1 MNTTTVFDKTSSAWL
16 LEPRYISSCGGTRS
30 SKTVSNLQLLIVVL
44 IGEEARGDRPTV
56 NSVVSESMPH
66 LRRGAIRDFQA
77 IMKGEGIWQEARW
90 SETQKTYTFGNGS
103 ILEFFSADDAG
114 KVFGSARDR
123 LFVNEAQHIAWET
136 FRQLAV
142 RTRGIILCD
151 YNPTHSFWLNERI
164 ETKDNCITVRSTYRD
179 NPFLTPE
186 QVREIEDNR
195 HDTNWWTVFGEGR
208 IGTLEGVVYEFEIVR
223 DLPDTSAMLETYG
236 LDYGFTNSITAGVH
250 CFIDRRKK
258 DIWLDEILYR
268 KGLLNDD
275 IAAALRGAGVP
286 RSVHIYADAA
296 EPKTN
301 EDLRRYGFTVDA
313 CDKTSTSDRHNPIT
327 AQITFLK
334 TWHIHVTQ
342 RSLNLIDEMRGYVW
356 DTDRSGERLNVPVK
370 VKDHLMDAFRYGC
383 YTPLAQGGSG
393 QYTVGFPHKRPRQ
406 YATHH

>member
-1 MNTTTVFDKTSSAWL
+1 MNTTRVFDKMSAAWL

-30 SKTVSNLQLLIVVL
+30 SKTYSTLQLFILALV
-44 IGEEARGDRPTV
+44 GEELRHAAPTV

-66 LRRGAIRDFQA
+66 LKRGAIRDFQT
-77 IMKGEGIWQEARW
+77 IMKGEGIWQESRW
-90 SETQKTYTFGNGS
+90 SETAKTYTFGNGS
-103 ILEFFSADDAG
+103 ILEFFSVDDAG

-123 LFVNEAQHIAWET
+123 LFVNEAQHIKWET

-142 RTRGIILCD
+142 RTRGLIVCD

-164 ETKDNCITVRSTYRD
+164 ETKDNCIVVHSTYVD
-179 NPFLTPE
+179 NQFLTPE

-195 HDTNWWTVFGEGR
+195 HDTNWWTVFGEGKV
-208 IGTLEGVVYEFEIVR
+208 GTLEGVVYDFEIVR
-223 DLPDTSAMLETYG
+223 DLPETSAMLETYG
-236 LDYGFTNSITAGVH
+236 LDYGFTNSITAVTH
-250 CFIDRRKK
+250 NFIDRRKK
-258 DIWLDEILYR
+258 DLWLDEVLYR
-268 KGLLNDD
+268 KGMLNSD
-275 IAAALRGAGVP
+275 IADALRAAGVS
-286 RSVHIYADAA
+286 RAVHIYADAA
-296 EPKTN
+296 EPKSN

-313 CDKTSTSDRHNPIT
+313 CDKTSTSDKHNPIT

-356 DTDRSGERLNVPVK
+356 DTGRDGERLNVPVK

-393 QYTVGFPHKRPRQ
+393 AYTIGFPQKRTRPN
-406 YATHH
+406 AHH